1 MTNCTVTTGGRS
13 CLPMA
18 DFGGHWLFGWQHTD
32 ARRTCRETVIARV
45 NLLLHTKHCPVGR
58 NDAIQPRRN
67 VGLRPKARQWSSPDG
82 TRPLVLVL
90 IGQHH
95 LFRRW
100 EEGAARSETAGEL
113 VGNLARIQETTAGPR
128 TSRRMQPSLPANKSR
143 AHTRNERTWS
153 NRRNRLLVP
162 WDFIRSGCWSE
173 GEEQN
178 SPWYWWWCKHRGLLR
193 SGGHSAHGREL
204 RRRTNRN
211 TAACRAFRR
220 RRR

>member
-67 VGLRPKARQWSSPDG
+67 VGLRLKARQWSSPDG
-82 TRPLVLVL
+82 TRPLVLVP

-113 VGNLARIQETTAGPR
+113 VGNLASMQEPTAGPR
-128 TSRRMQPSLPANKSR
+128 STRCLAGYLMSSVYLSSKQLFLRIRRHSG
-143 AHTRNERTWS
+143 
-153 NRRNRLLVP
+153 LVLF
-162 WDFIRSGCWSE
+162 DFSF
-173 GEEQN
+173 
-178 SPWYWWWCKHRGLLR
+178 LVM
-193 SGGHSAHGREL
+193 
-204 RRRTNRN
+204 
-211 TAACRAFRR
+211 
-220 RRR
+220 